1 MQALLLID
9 LQNDFMPTG
18 SLPVAAGDSVVP
30 VANRIIDALRG
41 SAIIVATQDWH
52 PANHGSF
59 ASQHAGKSP
68 GELVKLGGVDQVLW
82 PDHCVQLSH
91 GAQLHTQLDK
101 RSIQKLFYKGT
112 DVGIDSYSAFFD
124 NGHQR
129 ATGLGEWL
137 RQRGVRE
144 IVTLGL
150 ATDFCV
156 KFSVLDALELEF
168 GVTLV
173 SDGCRGVNLE
183 AGDSERAI
191 TEMAERG
198 ARVVES
204 SALLKA

>member
-18 SLPVAAGDSVVP
+18 SLPVADGDSVVP
-30 VANRIIDALRG
+30 VANRVMAALSG
-41 SAIIVATQDWH
+41 DAIIVATQDWH

-59 ASQHAGKSP
+59 ATQHAGKSP

-91 GAQLHTQLDK
+91 GAQLHTELDSRK
-101 RSIQKLFYKGT
+101 IEKLFFKGT

-124 NGHQR
+124 NGHRR
-129 ATGLGEWL
+129 ATGLADWL
-137 RQRGVRE
+137 RVRGVRD

-156 KFSVLDALELEF
+156 KFSVLDALELGF
-168 GVTLV
+168 RVTLV
-173 SDGCRGVNLE
+173 SDGCRGVNLQ

-191 TEMAERG
+191 AEMAERG

-204 SALLKA
+204 SALLSA

>member
-18 SLPVAAGDSVVP
+18 SLPVADGDSVVP
-30 VANRIIDALRG
+30 VANRVMAALSG
-41 SAIIVATQDWH
+41 DAIIVATQDWH
-52 PANHGSF
+52 PADHGSF
-59 ASQHAGKSP
+59 ATQHAGKSP

-91 GAQLHTQLDK
+91 GAQLHTELDSRK
-101 RSIQKLFYKGT
+101 IEKLFFKGT

-124 NGHQR
+124 NGHLR
-129 ATGLGEWL
+129 ATGLADWL
-137 RQRGVRE
+137 RVRGVGE

-156 KFSVLDALELEF
+156 KFSVLDALELGF

-173 SDGCRGVNLE
+173 SDGCRGVNLQ

-191 TEMAERG
+191 AEMAERG

-204 SALLKA
+204 SALLGA